1 MFIPTIK
8 KSLKPGYLSFIYE
21 MTYFDLMKL
30 PIRYDIDKKIL
41 SLNYNEIKPVLKT
54 PFVNEAFFTLNDDIK
69 RASYMLK
76 LKGVKP
82 DHVDYQITDEMK
94 KELSNTYILPALKED
109 INIQIESVK
118 NDFADSIDYDELSN
132 AKYYYTIL
140 YKLVRLEKEIYE
152 RINE

>member
-54 PFVNEAFFTLNDDIK
+54 PFVNEAFLSSYSTPYYSIK
-69 RASYMLK
+69 N
-76 LKGVKP
+76 
-82 DHVDYQITDEMK
+82 Q
-94 KELSNTYILPALKED
+94 
-109 INIQIESVK
+109 
-118 NDFADSIDYDELSN
+118 
-132 AKYYYTIL
+132 
-140 YKLVRLEKEIYE
+140 
-152 RINE
+152 